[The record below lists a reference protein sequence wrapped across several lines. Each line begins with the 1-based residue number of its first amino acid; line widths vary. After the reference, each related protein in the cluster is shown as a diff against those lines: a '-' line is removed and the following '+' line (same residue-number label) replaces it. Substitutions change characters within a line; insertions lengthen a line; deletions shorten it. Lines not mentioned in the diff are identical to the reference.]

1 MQVATVEAKRMAVGP
16 AGRCGTRQRE
26 MTKHRQIQKAN
37 PGPARPVGPTAALM
51 YRFLQLLA
59 IFAVALVAGR
69 ASSSAGAEPKLLG
82 SLSCSATACHGSEPA
97 DSKRPLR
104 GEEFVRW
111 LHSDPHAKAAQTLAS
126 EKYREI
132 LLRVSGRDDGQADP
146 QLQARC
152 AKCHDPLG
160 GTGDHTTISPV
171 GHGIGCET
179 CHGNAEHWLSRH
191 YERDIERSEL
201 TALGLLDTKQLPMRA
216 KQCASC
222 HVGSAD
228 QDMNHDM
235 IAAGHPPLRFELSA
249 YHDLI
254 QHKHWNDTRER
265 LEKRD
270 FQVQLWAA
278 GQTASTAARL
288 ELLDARCQQSAE
300 QWPELA
306 EYNCFSCH
314 QRIRGNS
321 ELAEKKAGA
330 GRPQWSNW
338 NLLFVDSL
346 QPANS
351 KQEMQT
357 LTALQGA
364 FSNCFPVDQDAVKP
378 AAAAARLQL
387 QNLSSRGFTAND
399 VLKMLTTTFAQNT
412 NSDWETR
419 CQQYL
424 ALTAVE
430 RAYRDELAKRQ
441 HFARLDQTEYNRR
454 LAAEKTLIVELQ
466 QVRTWLQFEPGALPG
481 VPGSASKVLR
491 DEPLQFHEHR
501 GEVGSQL
508 QRIADRLQARMLE
521 LP

>member
-1 MQVATVEAKRMAVGP
+1 MNR
-16 AGRCGTRQRE
+16 
-26 MTKHRQIQKAN
+26 
-37 PGPARPVGPTAALM
+37 
-51 YRFLQLLA
+51 YFQLLS
-59 IFAVALVAGR
+59 IFALALLATCV
-69 ASSSAGAEPKLLG
+69 SSSAGAEPKLLG
-82 SLSCSATACHGSEPA
+82 SLSCSAAACHGSEPV
-97 DSKRPLR
+97 DSKRALR

-111 LHSDPHAKAAQTLAS
+111 LHSDPHAKAAQTLAG

-132 LLRVSGRDDGQADP
+132 LLRVSGRDDGQAEP
-146 QLQARC
+146 QQQARC

-201 TALGLLDTKQLPMRA
+201 TALGLLDTKNLHVRA

-270 FQVQLWAA
+270 YQAQLWAA
-278 GQTASTAARL
+278 GQTASAGARL
-288 ELLDARCQQSAE
+288 ELLDARCNHSAE

-321 ELAEKKAGA
+321 ELAAKRPGL
-330 GRPQWSNW
+330 GRPQLSNW

-346 QPANS
+346 PPANT
-351 KQEMQT
+351 KQEVHT
-357 LTALQGA
+357 LTALQAA
-364 FSNCFPVDQDAVKP
+364 FSSSFPVEQKMVKP
-378 AAAAARLQL
+378 AAVAARLQL
-387 QNLSSRGFTAND
+387 QNLSSRDFTAND
-399 VLKMLTTTFAQNT
+399 VLKMLASSFAETTNA
-412 NSDWETR
+412 DWETR

-441 HFARLDQTEYNRR
+441 HFARVDQTEYNRR
-454 LAAEKTLIVELQ
+454 LTAEKALIAELQ
-466 QVRTWLQFEPGALPG
+466 QVRTWLQFETGTAN
-481 VPGSASKVLR
+481 KVLR
-491 DEPLQFHEHR
+491 DEPLQFHEQR
-501 GEVGSQL
+501 GEIGGQL
-508 QRIADRLQARMLE
+508 QRIADRLQVRMLE